1 MKFAV
6 NKLYLTNMGE
16 LGEVNHFH
24 ERTTYSTFDAH
35 FLMSLLLVS
44 LRVDRRA

>member
-16 LGEVNHFH
+16 MEVNRFH
-24 ERTTYSTFDAH
+24 ESPTYSTFDAH